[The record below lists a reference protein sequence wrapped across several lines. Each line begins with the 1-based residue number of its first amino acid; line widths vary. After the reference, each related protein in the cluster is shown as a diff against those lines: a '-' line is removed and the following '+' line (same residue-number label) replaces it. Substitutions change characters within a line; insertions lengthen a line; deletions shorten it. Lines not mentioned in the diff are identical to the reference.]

1 MAEDLNSKLQKKEI
15 VKIAGRNLKTKANIV
30 ASQRVLGISYFN
42 LCITIK
48 REYSS
53 LHAQSEI
60 DLREEITD
68 IVK

>member
-53 LHAQSEI
+53 LHA
-60 DLREEITD
+60 
-68 IVK
+68 